1 MGLNLVQSRVW
12 LSNNGSFK
20 LYSESGEQ
28 VRWDRKVMR
37 EQDER
42 DANLPE
48 NVEHKNLLET
58 ANAAD

>member
-1 MGLNLVQSRVW
+1 MGVLNYTVKVE
-12 LSNNGSFK
+12 NK
-20 LYSESGEQ
+20 LDG
-28 VRWDRKVMR
+28 DRKVMR